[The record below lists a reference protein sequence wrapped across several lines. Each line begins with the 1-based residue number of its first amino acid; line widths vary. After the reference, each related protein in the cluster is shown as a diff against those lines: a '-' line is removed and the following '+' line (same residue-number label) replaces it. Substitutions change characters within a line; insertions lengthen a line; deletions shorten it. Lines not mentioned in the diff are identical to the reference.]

1 MQPTFQVFYFVIW
14 IFCAFHKFYFT
25 SRQIRKHNWWLVV
38 LIWRVRTTTDQFLY
52 TRKRFTIKIVFA
64 SKKKIVL
71 KRNAIINLNVQIV
84 VPTHSFNGNLF
95 NLEVFNP
102 NCLCFFGINSGFNPS
117 QARWTHIR
125 RQNSSNAYFSCVA

>member
-1 MQPTFQVFYFVIW
+1 MQLTFQVFYFVIW
-14 IFCAFHKFYFT
+14 IFCAFQKFYFT

-38 LIWRVRTTTDQFLY
+38 LPSTTTDQFLY
-52 TRKRFTIKIVFA
+52 TRKRLKIKIVFA
-64 SKKKIVL
+64 SKKIVL

-95 NLEVFNP
+95 NFEVFNP

-125 RQNSSNAYFSCVA
+125 GQNSSSTYFSCVA